1 MRKLLLGVAIAI
13 VATASFTTAQD
24 TNLRAQLEAIHKEW
38 FAAFDKGDGAAMD
51 KLEASN
57 LVLVLQD
64 GEIWKKSGLR
74 VGNVKPTGY
83 ENRSLSDV
91 EVRQFGETAIL
102 TGLLKTDAA
111 KNAEP
116 GVDATTV
123 VFVRQNGRWVVAS
136 AQWSRKE

>member
-24 TNLRAQLEAIHKEW
+24 TDLRAQLEAIHKEW

-74 VGNVKPTGY
+74 GGNVKPTG
-83 ENRSLSDV
+83 
-91 EVRQFGETAIL
+91 
-102 TGLLKTDAA
+102 
-111 KNAEP
+111 
-116 GVDATTV
+116 
-123 VFVRQNGRWVVAS
+123 
-136 AQWSRKE
+136 